1 MAGYTRLVEE
11 DTDATVAAWTAA
23 RNDII
28 EPAIASHSG
37 RIVKLT
43 GDGFLAEFPVVQ
55 DAVECAVDMQQKL
68 DDNPLAFRMGVNLG
82 DIVDD
87 GQDIHGEGV
96 NIAARIETMADEG
109 GIWISGLVYESIHN
123 QLDYDFEDMGL
134 HEVKN
139 VTAPVQIYRILT
151 DAGEIASAKHKAKEK
166 TQIRYAL
173 LTVAAMLLVTFIG
186 LAAWQ
191 WPGQLEQDVLPSPM
205 SAESSIAV
213 LPFTNLSSDPDQEY
227 FSDGITND
235 LITDLSKFH
244 DLFVIAS
251 NSVFTYKGRSVDIRQ
266 VAKELVV
273 RYVLE
278 GSVQKIGKN
287 IRINAQLIDG
297 TNGQHLWA
305 ERFDER
311 AENLF
316 DLQDEITRRIV
327 RTLAVR
333 LTDIELKQAFAKPT
347 KDLRAYDYALRARA
361 LVDLGTPDEN
371 FQARKLFRQAIE
383 IDPLYA
389 SAYAGLGWTY
399 IEPVLWGWTG
409 SPQKSMKQAHNLA
422 QKALSLETSNVEARR
437 LLIQVYSIRRQHDL
451 AVLEAERV
459 LALNPN
465 DAQSYENQGVAMVW
479 AGRID
484 GAILALETA
493 LRFDPN
499 MRVQHFWNLGL
510 AYYLK
515 ARYDD
520 AIAVLEKSI
529 GRRPDSAYEH
539 AVLAASYAQVNRP
552 DKAMAAAATVRRLNP
567 FFKVEEF
574 GPQFGNPAD
583 AARMAEGLR
592 KAGLE

>member
-1 MAGYTRLVEE
+1 MAGYTQLVEE

-43 GDGFLAEFPVVQ
+43 GDGFLAEFHVVK
-55 DAVECAVDMQQKL
+55 DAVKCAVAMQDKL
-68 DDNPLAFRMGVNLG
+68 AENPLAFRMGVNLG

-96 NIAARIETMADEG
+96 NIAARIETLADDG
-109 GIWISGLVYESIHN
+109 GIWISGLVYESVHN
-123 QLDYDFEDMGL
+123 QLEYDFEDMGL

-139 VTAPVQIYRILT
+139 VSAPVQIYRILT
-151 DAGEIASAKHKAKEK
+151 DAGEIASAKSKTKEK
-166 TQIRYAL
+166 VQIRYAL
-173 LTVAAMLLVTFIG
+173 LAVAAMLIVTFAG

-191 WPGQLEQDVLPSPM
+191 WPRPSDHDVLPSPM

-278 GSVQKIGKN
+278 GSVQKIGEK

-347 KDLRAYDYALRARA
+347 KDLRAYDYVLRARA
-361 LVDLGTPDEN
+361 LVDQGTPDEN
-371 FQARKLFRQAIE
+371 FEARKLFRQAIG
-383 IDPLYA
+383 IDPGYA

-409 SPQKSMKQAHNLA
+409 SPQKSMKQANDLA
-422 QKALSLETSNVEARR
+422 QKAISLETSNVEARR

-451 AVLEAERV
+451 AVLEAERAI
-459 LALNPN
+459 ALNPN
-465 DAQSYENQGVAMVW
+465 DAESYANQGIALVW

-484 GAILALETA
+484 GAILSLEMA

-499 MRVQHFWNLGL
+499 MRAQHFWNLGL

-520 AIAVLEKSI
+520 AIVVLEKSI
-529 GRRPDSAYEH
+529 ERRPDSAYEH
-539 AVLAASYAQVNRP
+539 AVLAACYAQINRP
-552 DKAMAAAATVRRLNP
+552 KKAMASVAAVRRLNP

-574 GPQFGNPAD
+574 GPQFGDPAV
-583 AARMAEGLR
+583 AERMAEGLR
-592 KAGLE
+592 KAGLK

>member
-11 DTDATVAAWTAA
+11 DTEATVAAWTSA

-28 EPAIASHSG
+28 EPAIAGHSG

-55 DAVECAVDMQQKL
+55 DAVECAIDMQEKL
-68 DDNPLAFRMGVNLG
+68 ADSPLAFRMGVNLG

-96 NIAARIETMADEG
+96 NIAARIESMADDG
-109 GIWISGLVYESIHN
+109 GIWISGLVYESVHN
-123 QLDYDFEDMGL
+123 QLDYDFEDMGQ

-139 VTAPVQIYRILT
+139 VSAPVQIYRILT
-151 DAGEIASAKHKAKEK
+151 DAGEIASARSKAKEK
-166 TQIRYAL
+166 SQIRYAIL
-173 LTVAAMLLVTFIG
+173 AVAVMLLITFAG
-186 LAAWQ
+186 LAAWH
-191 WPGQLEQDVLPSPM
+191 WPWQQAQDVLQSPM

-213 LPFTNLSSDPDQEY
+213 LPFSNLSSDPDQEY

-251 NSVFTYKGRSVDIRQ
+251 NSVFTYKGRAVDIRQ
-266 VAKELVV
+266 VARELSV

-278 GSVQKIGKN
+278 GSVQKIGEN

-297 TNGQHLWA
+297 TTGRHLWA

-311 AENLF
+311 AENIF
-316 DLQDEITRRIV
+316 DLQDGITRRIV

-333 LTDIELKQAFAKPT
+333 LTDIERKQAFAKPT
-347 KDLRAYDYALRARA
+347 RDLKAYDYVLRARA
-361 LVDLGTPDEN
+361 LAAQISEDEN
-371 FQARKLFRQAIE
+371 FMARKLFRQAIE
-383 IDPLYA
+383 IDPAYA

-399 IEPVLWGWTG
+399 FEPVLWGWTG
-409 SPQKSMKQAHNLA
+409 SPQKALKQAHNLA
-422 QKALSLETSNVEARR
+422 QQAISLETSNAEAHR
-437 LLIQVYSIRRQHDL
+437 LLTQVYSIRRQHDF

-459 LALNPN
+459 IALNPN
-465 DAQSYENQGVAMVW
+465 DARSYADQGVALVW
-479 AGRID
+479 AGRVD
-484 GAILALETA
+484 GAILSLEMA

-499 MRVQHFWNLGL
+499 MNPRQFWSLGL

-515 ARYDD
+515 ARYED

-529 GRRPDSAYEH
+529 DRRTDISFAH
-539 AVLAASYAQVNRP
+539 AVLAASYAQIDRP
-552 DKAMAAAATVRRLNP
+552 DRARAAAAAVRRLNP
-567 FFKVEEF
+567 FFKVDEF

-583 AARMAEGLR
+583 AQRMAEGLR
-592 KAGLE
+592 KAGLD